1 MLSRAVKNNGFPKTL
16 RLIKTEDFGALLRER
31 SERTFRIRSRYFIAQ
46 GKWSDSYRLRVGVT
60 VGKANS
66 PRSVDRALVKRIIR
80 EASRQSSNERLKSLS
95 EKALGLDLSIRLCVP
110 LKTIAVPNEQTMLL
124 RRVLRKDVDVL
135 WRKLDSLIQ
144 RKLAS

>member
-1 MLSRAVKNNGFPKTL
+1 MLSRALKDNGFPKTL

-46 GKWSDSYRLRVGVT
+46 GKWSDTCRLRVGVT

-80 EASRQSSNERLKSLS
+80 ESSRQSSKERLESLAEKS
-95 EKALGLDLSIRLCVP
+95 LGLDLSIRLCVP
-110 LKTIAVPNEQTMLL
+110 LKTIAVPNEQTTHLRKLL
-124 RRVLRKDVDVL
+124 RIDVDVL
-135 WRKLDSLIQ
+135 WRRLDSLIQ